1 MFALHSG
8 LVFGPSSTSL
18 DNCCNATWHLQYHGF
33 CAVFELLVME
43 PHLQHLFHKLVLD
56 SYYIFLIYLVLQ
68 SVPDVGYS
76 IGFMSALLSGQS
88 IRLFL
93 LLDELLDLFSY
104 MTWRTILLEN
114 YSISCIT
121 EPLTNLR

>member
-1 MFALHSG
+1 
-8 LVFGPSSTSL
+8 
-18 DNCCNATWHLQYHGF
+18 
-33 CAVFELLVME
+33 ME

-76 IGFMSALLSGQS
+76 IGFMSALLSVQS
-88 IRLFL
+88 IRLSL

-121 EPLTNLR
+121 EPLMNLR